1 VPSADSVGPAQWKGS
16 DGRAG
21 PVGTFTFLTAGKRRS
36 SWNRISQ
43 ESQEHQRK
51 RGPKPKMR
59 SQKSISYKNKLYWYW
74 VGDLLGQASL
84 CYHMDRQEI
93 ATQRSPMIMRNKM
106 IKKKGGRR
114 RILIQEKGRRL
125 CGCYD
130 QKPPR
135 QVSSSASK
143 PQPRRLVPE

>member
-1 VPSADSVGPAQWKGS
+1 MPSADSVGPRSMERISWPGRPCGNGYVFNCREAQKH
-16 DGRAG
+16 
-21 PVGTFTFLTAGKRRS
+21 
-36 SWNRISQ
+36 WNRI
-43 ESQEHQRK
+43 SQEHQRK